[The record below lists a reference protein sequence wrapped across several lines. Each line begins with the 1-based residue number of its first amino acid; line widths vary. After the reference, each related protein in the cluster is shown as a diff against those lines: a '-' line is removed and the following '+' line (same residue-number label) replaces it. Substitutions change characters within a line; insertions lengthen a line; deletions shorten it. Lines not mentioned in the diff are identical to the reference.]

1 MWYEKL
7 RARIGLRLAGL
18 ALLLT
23 DWRGWGLLCRLV
35 RAHPAAEATV
45 GQCLLAALLFLG
57 ASVGAALLVMGAD
70 LWKPVTISA
79 RWSDPAG

>member
-18 ALLLT
+18 ALLLP
-23 DWRGWGLLCRLV
+23 DWRGWGLLCHMI

-45 GQCLLAALLFLG
+45 GQCLFAALLFLG
-57 ASVGAALLVMGAD
+57 TSVGSVLFVMGGN

-79 RWSDPAG
+79 RWSDAS